1 MLLEI
6 IIGVTGMIHKVAPHE
21 LVVSFDPL
29 VLNFCRPKMEPPASA
44 SCSHAMPT
52 SWRCPPLQRGL
63 IHHHNSNCM
72 KKNSSKN
79 KNIYCKFA
87 KHCNIASRGSSDIPL
102 NTFCVRLQQAS
113 SSTRCRW
120 DAVELRGYRHR
131 GQRRRRGWRRKS
143 RRAARR
149 PDLARRWCSPDGGG
163 AGEMVF
169 EGAWKRWEG
178 LRASLSR
185 LLGCNGGTEQRRR
198 SVGWIACTRGGFRI
212 VVRSTRLGGSLQHA
226 RLGATYLPRADS

>member
-1 MLLEI
+1 
-6 IIGVTGMIHKVAPHE
+6 MIHKVAPHE

-29 VLNFCRPKMEPPASA
+29 VLNFCHPKTEPPASA
-44 SCSHAMPT
+44 FCSHTIPI

-87 KHCNIASRGSSDIPL
+87 KHCNIASRGGGDIPL
-102 NTFCVRLQQAS
+102 NTFRARLQQAPS
-113 SSTRCRW
+113 FARCQW

-131 GQRRRRGWRRKS
+131 GQRWRRGWRRKS

-149 PDLARRWCSPDGGG
+149 PDLARRWCSPGGG
-163 AGEMVF
+163 RAGEMVF
-169 EGAWKRWEG
+169 EGMWKRQEG
-178 LRASLSR
+178 ISVSLSR
-185 LLGCNGGTEQRRR
+185 ALGCNGGTKQRWR
-198 SVGWIACTRGGFRI
+198 SVGWIACARGGFRI
-212 VVRSTRLGGSLQHA
+212 VVRSTRSGGSLQRA
-226 RLGATYLPRADS
+226 WLGATYLPHADS